1 MRFAACGLAAL
12 GIIPRMA
19 EAASGATAPRDAAAI
34 LPTELAV
41 PTRGSPEPAAAGSQK
56 TQRVGPRAASSSSR
70 LVLPSDLIA
79 EAGRRLSVAMMVVAA
94 VDLVYVLLY
103 LTVWR
108 EYSDLVGQVVG
119 GGALILSVGMAYM
132 LRTCPRTQREIMVA
146 GSIYEVLITFGF
158 SLVEYWH
165 LTSVDRIFNLVSWTC
180 LLIAF
185 WPVLVPGRTTH
196 IGCASFAAAAAN
208 TIAFVIAFPVRGL
221 PMPDPDVTVSL
232 LIPVYIAASLSLIP
246 ARVVSKLG
254 RAVTQARQLGSYSLV
269 ERLGVGGMGEVWRAE
284 HRLLARPAAIKLIKL
299 EPETDPD
306 SRARLVERFERE
318 AQATAALESPHTVE
332 LYDFGVAE
340 DGTFYYVMELL
351 RGIDLE
357 TLVDKFGPQPSER
370 VAHILHQVCESL
382 GDAHR
387 NGLIHRDIKPANILL
402 TSRSANVDYVKVV
415 DFGLVKIAQ
424 QAPDDVKLSRVGEMH
439 GTPAYMSPEEA
450 TGDGEVEPRS
460 DLYSL
465 GCVAYYLLTGKLLFD
480 ESSSI
485 KMALAHATR
494 EPIAPSRVARQN
506 IPPALERLILAC
518 LAKKPEDRPES
529 AAAVAREIAQ
539 AALASS
545 WTPERALSWWREH
558 LPEKLAASV
567 PRVSLRSVQF
577 SIDQRG

>member
-1 MRFAACGLAAL
+1 M
-12 GIIPRMA
+12 
-19 EAASGATAPRDAAAI
+19 
-34 LPTELAV
+34 PTELAV
-41 PTRGSPEPAAAGSQK
+41 PVRAVRPEPAAAGSQE
-56 TQRVGPRAASSSSR
+56 TQRVGRGAASSSSR
-70 LVLPSDLIA
+70 LALPSDLIA

-103 LTVWR
+103 LTVWH
-108 EYSDLVGQVVG
+108 EYTGIVGQVVG
-119 GGALILSVGMAYM
+119 GSALILSLAMAYM

-146 GSIYEVLITFGF
+146 GSVYEVLITFGF
-158 SLVEYWH
+158 SLVEYWQ
-165 LTSVDRIFNLVSWTC
+165 LTSVDRVFNLVSWTC

-208 TIAFVIAFPVRGL
+208 TIAFVIAFPIRGV
-221 PMPDPDVTVSL
+221 PMPDPDVTISL

-299 EPETDPD
+299 DPDTDPD

-357 TLVDKFGPQPSER
+357 TLVHKFGPQPPER
-370 VAHILHQVCESL
+370 VAHILHQACESL

-387 NGLIHRDIKPANILL
+387 SGLIHRDIKPANILL

-424 QAPDDVKLSRVGEMH
+424 QQPDDVKLSRVGEMH
-439 GTPAYMSPEEA
+439 GTPAYMAPEEA

-494 EPIAPSRVARQN
+494 EPIAPSRVARQD
-506 IPPALERLILAC
+506 IPPELERLILAC
-518 LAKKPEDRPES
+518 LEKKPEARPES

-539 AALASS
+539 RGLASGWTADRALA
-545 WTPERALSWWREH
+545 WWRSN
-558 LPEKLAASV
+558 LAEKLAPAV
-567 PRVSLRSVQF
+567 PRGSLRSVQF

>member
-1 MRFAACGLAAL
+1 
-12 GIIPRMA
+12 MA
-19 EAASGATAPRDAAAI
+19 EASGATAPSHAAGN

-41 PTRGSPEPAAAGSQK
+41 PLTVRTEPTAAGSQE
-56 TQRVGPRAASSSSR
+56 TQRVAAGTGASSSNMA
-70 LVLPSDLIA
+70 LPSDLIA
-79 EAGRRLSVAMMVVAA
+79 EAGRRLSVAMLVVAA
-94 VDLVYVLLY
+94 VDLVYVVLY

-108 EYSDLVGQVVG
+108 EYSEIVGQVVG
-119 GGALILSVGMAYM
+119 GGALVLSVGMAWM
-132 LRTCPRTQREIMVA
+132 LRTCPRTQKEIMLA
-146 GSIYEVLITFGF
+146 GTIYEVLIAFGF

-165 LTSVDRIFNLVSWTC
+165 LPRYTHVSNLISWTC

-185 WPVLVPGRTTH
+185 WPVLVPARTRH
-196 IGCASFAAAAAN
+196 VGCGSFAAAAMN
-208 TIAFVIAFPVRGL
+208 TIAFLIAFPVRGN
-221 PMPDPDVTVSL
+221 PMPEANVTFSL
-232 LIPVYIAASLSLIP
+232 IMPVYIAAGLSLIP
-246 ARVVSKLG
+246 ARVVSRLG
-254 RAVTQARQLGSYSLV
+254 RQVTQARQLGSYRLV
-269 ERLGVGGMGEVWRAE
+269 EKLGAGGMGEVWRAD

-299 EPETDPD
+299 DPETDPD
-306 SRARLVERFERE
+306 TRARLVERFERE
-318 AQATAALESPHTVE
+318 AQATAALESPHTVD
-332 LYDFGVAE
+332 LYDFGVAD

-357 TLVDKFGPQPSER
+357 TLVQQFGPQPPER
-370 VAHILHQVCESL
+370 VAHVLYQTCESL
-382 GDAHR
+382 SDAHR
-387 NGLIHRDIKPANILL
+387 SGLIHRDIKPANILL

-415 DFGLVKIAQ
+415 DFGLVKLTETHG
-424 QAPDDVKLSRVGEMH
+424 DDVKLSRVGEMH
-439 GTPAYMSPEEA
+439 GTPAYMAPEEA
-450 TGDGEVEPRS
+450 TGEGEVHARS

>member
-1 MRFAACGLAAL
+1 
-12 GIIPRMA
+12 MA
-19 EAASGATAPRDAAAI
+19 QAQAASGAAAPRDHAGN
-34 LPTELAV
+34 LPTELAI
-41 PTRGSPEPAAAGSQK
+41 PARAGSGQAAAAGSQK
-56 TQRVGPRAASSSSR
+56 TRRVGEGAASSSNM
-70 LVLPSDLIA
+70 VLPSDLIA
-79 EAGRRLSVAMMVVAA
+79 EAGRRLSVAMLVVAA

-108 EYSDLVGQVVG
+108 EHSGIVGQVVG
-119 GGALILSVGMAYM
+119 SGALVLSLGLAWM

-158 SLVEYWH
+158 SLVEYWQ
-165 LTSVDRIFNLVSWTC
+165 LTSVDHIFNLISWTC

-185 WPVLVPGRTTH
+185 WPVLVPGRTRY

-208 TIAFVIAFPVRGL
+208 TLAFVFAFPLRGL
-221 PMPDPDVTVSL
+221 PMPDLDVTISL

-254 RAVTQARQLGSYSLV
+254 RAVTQARQLGSYRLV
-269 ERLGVGGMGEVWRAE
+269 ERLGAGGMGEVWRAE

-357 TLVDKFGPQPSER
+357 TLVHQFGPQPPER
-370 VAHILHQVCESL
+370 VAHILHQACESL
-382 GDAHR
+382 ADAHR
-387 NGLIHRDIKPANILL
+387 NGLVHRDIKPANILL

-424 QAPDDVKLSRVGEMH
+424 QQPDDVKLSRVGEMH

-465 GCVAYYLLTGKLLFD
+465 GCVAYFLLTGKLLFD

-494 EPIAPSRVARQN
+494 EPIAPSRVARQT
-506 IPPALERLILAC
+506 IPDQLERLILAC
-518 LAKKPEDRPES
+518 LEKKPGARPES

-539 AALASS
+539 SGLTST
-545 WTPERALSWWREH
+545 WTPDRSLAWWRSH
-558 LPEKLAASV
+558 LPEKLAPAV